1 MKYFEFDKHE
11 YWALVVAE
19 SVDVACEIYAE
30 EVAGESAE
38 QVKEEGNPKEVD
50 SISAFMKYAKAVL
63 TESDGQSNEEI
74 QETFDSLRNTTI
86 LITSEFA

>member
-1 MKYFEFDKHE
+1 MKYFEFDKHG

-50 SISAFMKYAKAVL
+50 SISAFMK
-63 TESDGQSNEEI
+63 
-74 QETFDSLRNTTI
+74 
-86 LITSEFA
+86 